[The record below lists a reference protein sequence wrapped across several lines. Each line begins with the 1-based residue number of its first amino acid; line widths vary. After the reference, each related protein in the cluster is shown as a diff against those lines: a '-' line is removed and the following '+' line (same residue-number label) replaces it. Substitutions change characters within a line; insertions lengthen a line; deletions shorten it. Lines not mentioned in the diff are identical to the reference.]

1 VYRARG
7 AGATAR
13 RRLDRDRDAA
23 HRLERYDPRVPPLD
37 EDALELLRSRSGL
50 SIDEEGRFLHR
61 GEPITHARTLEVLW
75 RSLEPAPGG
84 RWLVRVGRES
94 GYVSVAE
101 TPYVVRGLAQRGP
114 PDAVPVLFLSDG
126 SEEALDPATLRTGPD
141 GVLRCTLRRGA
152 PARFGRAAQV
162 ALGMR
167 LDEDPPGSGA
177 FALTIGG
184 NRWQVRR
191 GG

>member
-1 VYRARG
+1 MPAP
-7 AGATAR
+7 
-13 RRLDRDRDAA
+13 D
-23 HRLERYDPRVPPLD
+23 ER
-37 EDALELLRSRSGL
+37 ALEILRAGSGL

-75 RSLEPAPGG
+75 RSLERAPDG

-101 TPYVVRGLAQRGP
+101 TPYVVRGVAERGGRP
-114 PDAVPVLFLSDG
+114 PALLLSDG
-126 SEEALDPATLRTGPD
+126 SEEELDPATLRVGAD
-141 GVLRCTLRRGA
+141 GVLRCTVTGHR
-152 PARFGRAAQV
+152 PARFARAAHV
-162 ALGMR
+162 ALGMA

-177 FALTIGG
+177 FFLTIGG
-184 NRWQVRR
+184 ARWAVRR